1 MVVWRKDLGFGV
13 LRRETDLSGKLIESP
28 TRLFSSDFELVE
40 AGLVGSVGIGG
51 VGQSVINGLFNV
63 GYENNMNIICL
74 RNY

>member
-13 LRRETDLSGKLIESP
+13 LRRETDLSGKLIEPS

-51 VGQSVINGLFNV
+51 VGQSVINGIP
-63 GYENNMNIICL
+63 ECRI
-74 RNY
+74 